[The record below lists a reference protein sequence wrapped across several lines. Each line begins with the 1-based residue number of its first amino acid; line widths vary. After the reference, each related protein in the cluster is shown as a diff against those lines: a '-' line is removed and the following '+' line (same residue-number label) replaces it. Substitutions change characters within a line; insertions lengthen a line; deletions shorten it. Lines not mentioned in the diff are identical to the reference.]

1 MSAKLEDVKKIL
13 KFLYQST
20 LIPTYLYVDH
30 QCVSSHP
37 VQDALTLPPLD
48 YTTQLVAS
56 KEHVSY
62 LSTSFF
68 AYYGAIKVTCFP
80 DTIIVVGPVSQIP
93 YLKDT
98 LRIIKKEFVI
108 STPDEARFESF
119 LKWIPPMQLQ
129 QFLNHLLS
137 THYFVNGEE
146 MEYFDLL
153 KLESME
159 RINYVQ
165 TERNYENKESLYF
178 NNSYEIENQMCSYV
192 ECGNEVGLR
201 RFLEQPFMTHE
212 GITAS
217 DSLRQAKNIY
227 IVTITLA
234 TRAAIRGGLD
244 TEIAYQLSDLY
255 IQQIEQL
262 LSLESIQNFAKEAIF
277 NFARRVQEAKYNIPE
292 DGSMSKIIQYVF
304 KSVNQPLTATHVAHQ
319 FGYSRTYLSAV
330 FKKNVGTSL
339 HQFIVEC
346 KLKEAQHLLVFTNKP
361 ISEISSYLCF
371 SSQSH
376 FQTVFKKMFL
386 LSPLQY
392 RKHNQGKSSG

>member
-1 MSAKLEDVKKIL
+1 
-13 KFLYQST
+13 
-20 LIPTYLYVDH
+20 
-30 QCVSSHP
+30 
-37 VQDALTLPPLD
+37 
-48 YTTQLVAS
+48 
-56 KEHVSY
+56 
-62 LSTSFF
+62 
-68 AYYGAIKVTCFP
+68 
-80 DTIIVVGPVSQIP
+80 
-93 YLKDT
+93 
-98 LRIIKKEFVI
+98 
-108 STPDEARFESF
+108 
-119 LKWIPPMQLQ
+119 MQLQ

>member
-1 MSAKLEDVKKIL
+1 MSKMSGEFDKTL

-20 LIPTYLYVDH
+20 LIPTYVYVNH
-30 QCVSSHP
+30 QCVVSYP
-37 VQDALTLPPLD
+37 VQDVLTLPPLD
-48 YTTQLVAS
+48 YTSQLVAS
-56 KEHVSY
+56 NEQVSY

-68 AYYGAIKVTCFP
+68 AYYGAIQVSSSP
-80 DTIIVVGPVSQIP
+80 DTVIIVGPVSQIP

-98 LRIIKKEFVI
+98 LRIMKKEFVI
-108 STPDEARFESF
+108 SASDEVQFEVF

-137 THYFVNGEE
+137 IHYFVNGEE
-146 MEYFDLL
+146 LEYFDLL
-153 KLESME
+153 KLESLE
-159 RINYVQ
+159 RINHKQ
-165 TERNYENKESLYF
+165 TERNYENKESRYF

-192 ECGNEVGLR
+192 ESGNEAGLR
-201 RFLEQPFMTHE
+201 RFLERPFVTHE

-234 TRAAIRGGLD
+234 TRAAIRGSLD

-262 LSLESIQNFAKEAIF
+262 PSLEAIQNFAKEAIF
-277 NFARRVQEAKYNIPE
+277 NFARRVQGAKYNIPV
-292 DGSMSKIIQYVF
+292 DHSMSRIIQYVF
-304 KSVNQPLTATHVAHQ
+304 KSVNQPLTATHIAQQ
-319 FGYSRTYLSAV
+319 FGYSRTHLSTV

-339 HQFIVEC
+339 HQFIVDC

-376 FQTVFKKMFL
+376 FQTVFKRAVH

-392 RKHNQGKSSG
+392 RKHHQGIHSG